1 MQSTMQGL
9 VDAGDVAGLNAIT
22 YHFVQT
28 CWKQLGID
36 FGGALHGVH
45 AATPSEPLHQIDI
58 GIFKYEI
65 KELFLAIGSKDCKL
79 WSVIDEWVRRIGR
92 YLLHQSDRELPRT
105 YFPNGVSA
113 GTKLAGHKHI
123 GVLVLVLHIMLK
135 MKAPCN
141 AIINSTHN
149 QMTGPKLDRW
159 CKVFGLQLAWR
170 AWLKRDTISMA
181 EVTVSTLGHKR
192 LMGYLKRYAP
202 RTLKMGWQIIK
213 FHMILHM
220 TRYIVDFGVPANV
233 DTSTIK

>member
-135 MKAPCN
+135 MKAPCD
-141 AIINSTHN
+141 AIINNTQPDDRAKTRSVVQSIWVTARLESVAQKGHHIN
-149 QMTGPKLDRW
+149 GRSHSFHSWSQTPYGLPEKVCPKDTQD
-159 CKVFGLQLAWR
+159 GLANHQ
-170 AWLKRDTISMA
+170 
-181 EVTVSTLGHKR
+181 VSH
-192 LMGYLKRYAP
+192 
-202 RTLKMGWQIIK
+202 
-213 FHMILHM
+213 
-220 TRYIVDFGVPANV
+220 
-233 DTSTIK
+233 DTSHDAIHR